1 MIGWWQ
7 HIPETID
14 PIVLSLG
21 SFSLRWYA
29 ILFLG
34 GWVAAIGLLSWRLRQ
49 KEFSFGKETLWD
61 MALVVLAAAMIGG
74 RLGYAAFYD
83 RAIFD
88 HPLSLLTPTDM
99 SGSWTGIRG
108 MSFHGGLL
116 GVVLALFFFVRVRK
130 IDFWSLADFL
140 VPAVPVAIF
149 FGRVGNFINLELFG
163 KVTERPWGM
172 YFPGQ
177 LALRHPSQLYE
188 AFFEGIVLFSI
199 FFLIRRKSFP
209 NGVLSAL
216 FLFLYGLSRFFLEF
230 FRESGVGTVF
240 GWMTYGQVL
249 SAGMIAASLGL
260 FFWIFLRK
268 NVIME
273 AEK

>member
-1 MIGWWQ
+1 MTDFWQ

-29 ILFLG
+29 VLFLG
-34 GWVAAIGLLSWRLRQ
+34 GWLAAVGLLSWRLGR
-49 KEFSFGKETLWD
+49 KEFPLGKGALWD

-74 RLGYAAFYD
+74 RLGYAVFYD
-83 RAIFD
+83 RALFE
-88 HPLSLLTPTDM
+88 HPLSLVAPTDA
-99 SGSWTGIRG
+99 SGAWTGIRG

-116 GVVLALFFFVRVRK
+116 GVLLALLLFVKMRK
-130 IDFWSLADFL
+130 IDFWALADFL
-140 VPAVPVAIF
+140 VPSVPVSIF
-149 FGRVGNFINLELFG
+149 FGRIGNFINLELFG

-177 LALRHPSQLYE
+177 SALRHPSQLYE

-199 FFLIRRKSFP
+199 FFLIRRKP
-209 NGVLSAL
+209 LPRGVLSAL
-216 FLFLYGLSRFFLEF
+216 FLLLYGLTRFFLEF
-230 FRESGVGTVF
+230 WREPDTETVF
-240 GWMTYGQVL
+240 GWMTHGQAL
-249 SAGMIAASLGL
+249 SSGMIVASLGL

-268 NVIME
+268 NAIMK
-273 AEK
+273 AKK